1 MKAAWTIFRKYKD
14 QTMSNWSKAL
24 VRAWKWAKTTLMQP
38 QGVSV
43 FSIIRE
49 TEKAICVSASL
60 VCVVTDQAI
69 KNNIWVP
76 KSIINSG
83 VIPVWF
89 ISKKEQEAKSN
100 HSYYGNGGSTLKLI
114 F

>member
-1 MKAAWTIFRKYKD
+1 ME
-14 QTMSNWSKAL
+14 NWSKAL
-24 VRAWKWAKTTLMQP
+24 IKAWAWAKKTLIHP
-38 QGVSV
+38 EGISLYSKV
-43 FSIIRE
+43 RE

-60 VCVVTDQAI
+60 ICVVTDQVI

-76 KSIINSG
+76 KSIIKSG
-83 VIPVWF
+83 VIPSWF

-100 HSYYGNGGSTLKLI
+100 HSYYGNGGSTLELI